1 MSEQR
6 QRILTGVRPTGPL
19 HLGHYVGALE
29 NWVRLQDDY
38 ECFFLLA
45 DYQVAD
51 YADRLAEVHSAIM
64 DIALDWL
71 AVGLD
76 PSRSH
81 FVVESQVPQHVELA
95 QWLSWYLPLARLQR
109 NPTLKSELADLEQKS
124 VPVAFF
130 TYPVL
135 QAANILLP
143 RAQLVPVGEDQ
154 LPHIEMTR
162 ELARRLNGLCGPLFP
177 EPDALVGRV
186 ARLVGL
192 DGQSKMS
199 KSRANAIYLK
209 DDSATLSKKVMGM
222 FTDPTRLRAT
232 DPGHVEG
239 NPVFVYHDA
248 FNPNTAQVQEL
259 KERYV
264 VGKVGDV
271 EVKRLLVDALERFLE
286 PIRVRRRQFES
297 QPELVRAALAEGSG
311 YAREVGEQTM
321 EQVRAALQI
330 DPGPLMQTIYCE
342 TARPPGAAPGTPRGR
357 SVRARDRRCQ
367 RPPSQARARLRA
379 VPGRTARDAT
389 GSHAGASLRCAAR
402 ARSWHRFRVQRPVAR
417 GDGAN
422 RPG

>member
-1 MSEQR
+1 MF
-6 QRILTGVRPTGPL
+6 LPAG
-19 HLGHYVGALE
+19 
-29 NWVRLQDDY
+29 RLS
-38 ECFFLLA
+38 
-45 DYQVAD
+45 VAD
-51 YADRLAEVHSAIM
+51 YADRLAEIHSAIM
-64 DIALDWL
+64 DIALDQL

-81 FVVESQVPQHVELA
+81 FVVESQVPQHIELA

-199 KSRANAIYLK
+199 KSHANAIYLK

-297 QPELVRAALAEGSG
+297 RPELVRAALAEGSG

-330 DPGPLMQTIYCE
+330 DPG
-342 TARPPGAAPGTPRGR
+342 R
-357 SVRARDRRCQ
+357 
-367 RPPSQARARLRA
+367 
-379 VPGRTARDAT
+379 
-389 GSHAGASLRCAAR
+389 
-402 ARSWHRFRVQRPVAR
+402 
-417 GDGAN
+417 
-422 RPG
+422 

>member
-1 MSEQR
+1 MEER
-6 QRILTGVRPTGPL
+6 KRILTGVRPTGPL

-29 NWVRLQDDY
+29 NWVRLQDSY

-51 YADRLAEVHSAIM
+51 YADRLDAIRSAIV
-64 DIALDWL
+64 DITLDWL

-81 FVVESQVPQHVELA
+81 FIVESQVPQHAELA

-109 NPTLKSELADLEQKS
+109 NPTLKSELAALELKT

-143 RAQLVPVGEDQ
+143 RAHLVPVGEDQ

-162 ELARRLNGLCGPLFP
+162 ELARRLNVMFGPLFP
-177 EPDALVGRV
+177 EPEALVGRV
-186 ARLVGL
+186 PRLLGL

-199 KSRANAIYLK
+199 KSRGNAIYLK
-209 DDSATLSKKVMGM
+209 EDSATVSQKLMRM

-239 NPVFVYHDA
+239 NPVFQYHDA
-248 FNPNTAQVQEL
+248 FNPDKAQVQEL

-286 PIRVRRRQFES
+286 PIRERRRSFES
-297 QPELVRAALAEGSG
+297 QPELVRAALADGSRH
-311 YAREVGEQTM
+311 ARQVGEQTM
-321 EQVRAALQI
+321 EKLRAALRI
-330 DPGPLMQTIYCE
+330 DPG
-342 TARPPGAAPGTPRGR
+342 
-357 SVRARDRRCQ
+357 
-367 RPPSQARARLRA
+367 
-379 VPGRTARDAT
+379 
-389 GSHAGASLRCAAR
+389 
-402 ARSWHRFRVQRPVAR
+402 
-417 GDGAN
+417 
-422 RPG
+422 

>member
-1 MSEQR
+1 M
-6 QRILTGVRPTGPL
+6 
-19 HLGHYVGALE
+19 
-29 NWVRLQDDY
+29 QDDY

-51 YADRLAEVHSAIM
+51 YADRLAEIHSAIM

-222 FTDPTRLRAT
+222 FTDPTRCGPPTPDMRKATRSSCTTMPSIPTRPRCRSSRSATSSARWGTSKSSACSSTRSNGSSTQFVTDADSSRACRSWFGR
-232 DPGHVEG
+232 PC
-239 NPVFVYHDA
+239 
-248 FNPNTAQVQEL
+248 
-259 KERYV
+259 R
-264 VGKVGDV
+264 
-271 EVKRLLVDALERFLE
+271 RF
-286 PIRVRRRQFES
+286 R
-297 QPELVRAALAEGSG
+297 
-311 YAREVGEQTM
+311 
-321 EQVRAALQI
+321 
-330 DPGPLMQTIYCE
+330 
-342 TARPPGAAPGTPRGR
+342 
-357 SVRARDRRCQ
+357 VRARGW
-367 RPPSQARARLRA
+367 RADD
-379 VPGRTARDAT
+379 GT
-389 GSHAGASLRCAAR
+389 G
-402 ARSWHRFRVQRPVAR
+402 AR
-417 GDGAN
+417 GAAN
-422 RPG
+422 